1 MNMSGRIAASAAPCL
16 LVASLL
22 YAAIPAGYTGT
33 VFTGDTLKGHPQ
45 AIPGVIKAVFFD
57 EGGREVG
64 FHDDRIVP
72 FGSIR
77 VDTAEMTVGMQP
89 FGTGD
94 RNADGSVPPQGSYHL
109 GWIGA
114 GEWVKFTVHVTT
126 AGVYNISTYE
136 AVASSPN
143 TQTISFNDGAPVTIS
158 NLAPTT
164 APAGNEI
171 WHNWNTFGNVATVNL
186 DTGLVVLKLT
196 FVTDPFNCDKLMFT
210 LKSQTRIIQAPATEN
225 ARLSSKLRIHSE
237 KSRLAVSFDL
247 HQAGN
252 VFLSIIDCEGRTVS
266 QIQEGMLSAGA
277 YEEIVPFMK
286 LNPGVFFVRL
296 KQDGISEESWFVI
309 SR

>member
-1 MNMSGRIAASAAPCL
+1 MNVFSRIASAAEACM
-16 LVASLL
+16 VFASLVN
-22 YAAIPAGYTGT
+22 AAIPAGYTGT

-45 AIPGVIKAVFFD
+45 TIPGIIKAVFFD

-77 VDTAEMTVGMQP
+77 MDTAEKTVGMQP

-114 GEWVKFTVHVTT
+114 GEWVKSTVHVKT
-126 AGVYNISTYE
+126 AGEYNISTYE

-143 TQTISFNDGAPVTIS
+143 TQTISFNDGTPVTIS

-171 WHNWNTFGNVATVNL
+171 WHNWNTFGNVATVTL
-186 DTGLVVLKLT
+186 DTGLFVLKLT
-196 FVTDPFNCDKLMFT
+196 FVNEPFNCDKLIFT
-210 LKSQTRIIQAPATEN
+210 LKNETGTMPMRYGGN
-225 ARLSSKLRIHSE
+225 ARLSCTLRAHSATNG
-237 KSRLAVSFDL
+237 LVVSYDPP
-247 HQAGN
+247 QAGTAL
-252 VFLSIIDCEGRTVS
+252 LSIVNCNGRTVLPL
-266 QIQEGMLSAGA
+266 QERLLSAGA
-277 YEEIVPFMK
+277 HVETVPIAG
-286 LNPGVFFVRL
+286 LCPGVYFLRL
-296 KQDGISEESWFVI
+296 KQGGISGESRFI
-309 SR
+309 ITR